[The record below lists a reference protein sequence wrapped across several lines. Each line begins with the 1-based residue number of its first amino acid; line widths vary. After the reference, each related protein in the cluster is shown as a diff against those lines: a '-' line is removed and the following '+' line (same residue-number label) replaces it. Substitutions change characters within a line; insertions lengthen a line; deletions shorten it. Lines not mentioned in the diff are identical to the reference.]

1 MPIDVPCRELEIKTL
16 DWLFN
21 SGPTVQ
27 TIHGILIDGTT
38 TEITNLIQR
47 PNLSLADV
55 VAFELLEGTAA
66 AYSRTSLKAGSA
78 LPIVFDSTSDMRSE
92 IDRVI
97 FATTIIP
104 GQVWPYLG
112 LGVLARSRPWAN
124 RLISSVNIS
133 TDVITFPQ
141 VGTTTFTTG
150 DRVIITADSGA
161 TLPGGVVAG
170 QVYTLQAVSIATGV
184 VSAKLR
190 AITASVDLDL
200 STTGAG
206 NLRVRSVDGFLSKL
220 TIEGTGS
227 IGNPV
232 LQRQQASGT
241 FQFGLEAG
249 IQAIA

>member
-1 MPIDVPCRELEIKTL
+1 MPIDVPCRELEINTL

-38 TEITNLIQR
+38 AEITNLIQR

-55 VAFELLEGTAA
+55 VAFELPEATAA
-66 AYSRTSLKAGSA
+66 TYTRTSLKAPA
-78 LPIVFDSTSDMRSE
+78 PLPIVFDSVSDQRSE

-97 FATTIIP
+97 FATTITP

-112 LGVLARSRPWAN
+112 LGVVARSRPWAS
-124 RLISSVNIS
+124 RLLTA
-133 TDVITFPQ
+133 TDVNADWVQFQTRGVTF
-141 VGTTTFTTG
+141 VNGE
-150 DRVIITADSGA
+150 RVILTAEPGGV
-161 TLPGGVVAG
+161 LPGGISANTVYQANIVATDAN
-170 QVYTLQAVSIATGV
+170 VTHFNLRTLG
-184 VSAKLR
+184 
-190 AITASVDLDL
+190 
-200 STTGAG
+200 STTNINITTAHTG
-206 NLRVRSVDGFLSKL
+206 NVRIRSVDGFLAKL